1 MSTKSAQPARSRGG
15 ETDSQSTIA
24 EYLCRGRD
32 QMAEMAEDQPARSV
46 LTCCALGLGIGFVV
60 GRMMGRPATTSSYFD
75 RQSAERLGQQLLQ
88 RVEKAMPEAL
98 RERLFS

>member
-1 MSTKSAQPARSRGG
+1 MSTKSAEPVRSRGR

-32 QMAEMAEDQPARSV
+32 QMTEMVEDRPTRSV
-46 LTCCALGLGIGFVV
+46 LTCCALGLGIGFFV
-60 GRMMGRPATTSSYFD
+60 GRMMGQPATSSFFD

-88 RVEKAMPEAL
+88 RVEKSMPEAL